1 MTDKKKNKKVQPAE
15 PEDTEEKK
23 PGFTVFLGVVLLAGA
38 LFNVPAIMKVPET
51 EADKMMLVIVQAMA
65 LAGAILLFFPRRR

>member
-23 PGFTVFLGVVLLAGA
+23 PGFTVFLGVVLLARA

-51 EADKMMLVIVQAMA
+51 EADKMMLVIVLAMA